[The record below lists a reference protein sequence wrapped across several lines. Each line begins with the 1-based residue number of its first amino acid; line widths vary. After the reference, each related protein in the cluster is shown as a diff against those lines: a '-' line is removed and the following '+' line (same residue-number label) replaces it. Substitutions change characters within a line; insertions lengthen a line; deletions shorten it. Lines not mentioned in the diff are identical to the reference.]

1 MYREMLFSRHE
12 CLCIATVRNLCIFA
26 GSMATISQL
35 SDLYHAFLSHNN
47 MFKEVKLFKF
57 EGELSKVFYEVIEW
71 LQELI
76 LMNETH
82 PELRNEMNVLCNG
95 QKVFIVAK
103 KKLNKCYIVQWK
115 FIKQEI

>member
-1 MYREMLFSRHE
+1 
-12 CLCIATVRNLCIFA
+12 
-26 GSMATISQL
+26 
-35 SDLYHAFLSHNN
+35 

-103 KKLNKCYIVQWK
+103 KSLTNVTLSSGNL
-115 FIKQEI
+115 